1 MVLLQQQGVINKG
14 DLLNRW
20 FKHRFKRNK
29 NVLIAITG
37 STGSGKSW
45 VTHAILNKWYQQR
58 FNKDF
63 PVETHT
69 CFSINELVTML
80 SKGKLRKGEFL
91 ILEEA
96 GTSLNALDYR
106 DKVSKLFTF
115 ILQSFRSMNIGI
127 IFNLPILTFLNK
139 SSRLL
144 IHAHFI
150 TAGIDF
156 KKELTYIKPLFHQ
169 LNQEMGKSYWKYLRV
184 QINGSVTII
193 ERLTYEKP
201 PIDLLKEYEKK
212 KFRFVARLTK
222 SFAAELEHDY
232 REERYKY
239 VRKELSPRA
248 KRIYAW
254 RSDGL
259 TFKQCAKLETE
270 GFKKISEQTCWS
282 IEQTY
287 LKYGYD
293 PKARQYKKKH
303 KEN

>member
-1 MVLLQQQGVINKG
+1 MDYSKIKSIKKIGEMQTYDLHTPKYHNFLLENGILSHN
-14 DLLNRW
+14 
-20 FKHRFKRNK
+20 
-29 NVLIAITG
+29 
-37 STGSGKSW
+37 SGKSW
-45 VTHAILNKWYQQR
+45 LTHAILEKWYQKE
-58 FNKDF
+58 FNKSF

-80 SKGKLRKGEFL
+80 SKGKLKKGEFL

-106 DKVSKLFTF
+106 DKVSKLFSF

-127 IFNLPILTFLNK
+127 IFNLPVLTFLNK

-156 KKELTYIKPLFHQ
+156 KNNLSYIKPLFHQ
-169 LNQEMGKSYWKYLRV
+169 LNQEKGKSYWKYLRIQV
-184 QINGSVTII
+184 NGSVTVI
-193 ERLTYEKP
+193 ERIAYKKP
-201 PIDLLKEYEKK
+201 PEELLKLYEKK
-212 KFRFVARLTK
+212 KFKFVSELTR

-248 KRIYAW
+248 KRIYKL
-254 RSDGL
+254 RCKGL
-259 TFKQCAKLETE
+259 TFQQIADKETKE
-270 GFKKISEQTCWS
+270 FGRITGQGCWS
-282 IEQTY
+282 MEQSY
-287 LKYGYD
+287 LKKGYD
-293 PKARQYKKKH
+293 PKSEEKV
-303 KEN
+303 EID

>member
-1 MVLLQQQGVINKG
+1 MGILQPSQQFVEG

-20 FKHRFKRNK
+20 FRSRFSKNK

-45 VTHAILNKWYQQR
+45 ITHAILDKWYRQK
-58 FNKDF
+58 FDKPF
-63 PVETHT
+63 PVETNT

-80 SKGKLRKGEFL
+80 SSGKLKKGEFL

-106 DKVSKLFTF
+106 DKISKLFSF

-127 IFNLPILTFLNK
+127 IFNLPVLTMLNK

-156 KKELTYIKPLFHQ
+156 DNNLSYIKPLFHQ
-169 LNQEMGKSYWKYLRV
+169 LNQEKAKSYWKYLKV
-184 QINGSVTII
+184 QINGNMTTI
-193 ERLTYEKP
+193 ERIAYAKP
-201 PIDLLKEYEKK
+201 EEDLLKDYEKK
-212 KFRFVARLTK
+212 KFKFVSILTK

-239 VRKELSPRA
+239 VRKELSPRS
-248 KRIYAW
+248 KRIYKL
-254 RSDGL
+254 RVQGL
-259 TFKQCAKLETE
+259 TFQQIAEKETKE
-270 GFKKISEQTCWS
+270 YGRITAQGCWS
-282 IEQTY
+282 MEQGY
-287 LKYGYD
+287 LKKGYD
-293 PKARQYKKKH
+293 PKIEEKI
-303 KEN
+303 ENA